1 MKHKKYV
8 IQLLTALLI
17 SFMIMLM
24 RGLFE
29 AEKLADK
36 VLIICDGFTITSF
49 AFLGIGALIWVST
62 TGWFDIFGFAFQRAV
77 HVFIPG
83 QIRDKTGSYYDYKMK
98 KAAERKPF
106 SERSTLIIGL
116 VMLAASIVLTVV
128 WYQL

>member
-36 VLIICDGFTITSF
+36 ILIICDGFTVTSF
-49 AFLGIGALIWVST
+49 CFLGIGALIWVST
-62 TGWFDIFGFAFQRAV
+62 TGWFDIFGFAIQRAV

-83 QIRDKTGSYYDYKMK
+83 QIRDKTGNYYDYKMK
-98 KAAERKPF
+98 KADERKPF